1 MLAFYRAVIFVQF
14 LDLLNDAHC
23 SIPTLSV
30 NKINRKVV
38 EKKRQ
43 DTLELCRMFHTENQM
58 DSYAPLKHR
67 RVKRG
72 TPSPQNIN
80 DDERVENI
88 VDKLYD
94 DVRDGGEKV
103 TYRQKVIP
111 TTTTAKTVKGHGRRF
126 NFAPA
131 FLEGPLAEPLE
142 EPKIDGNAPIP
153 WHKHWKHGII
163 PFFIDSKTY
172 DSTLAEQITDA
183 FDHFERRTCIRLER
197 LRERPTDKESLQKVE
212 WLYITNPS
220 GTRQCVHSNAY
231 KPNIGVQMVVFG
243 YDCMSLGEILHEV
256 MHILG
261 FSHEHVREDRDHYI
275 SVMWDNIKPGYKK
288 YFEIQHGLLSLPY
301 DYESVLHYPPRAFSK
316 NGKFT
321 LMAEPGVKFG
331 QRERLSQIDVEKVSM
346 IFGNECM
353 NRNKEYLL
361 NTCPTA
367 ISTDKPKKNVT
378 QNDINDYFKDRL
390 WPFGIIN
397 YKLKDKMEF
406 SIEEKENIDAVI
418 KHIEKETCIE
428 FRDLTADDEDDNPA
442 TNGGS
447 DENSVTHKL
456 STADVES
463 NTENISDNNI
473 ETTPESVLENGVESA
488 TEVVP
493 TDVNTKDENEM
504 KEDEPNDSEN
514 KIESDNV
521 DKLKEESSKEDENGI
536 IVDHMKQPVASRSNF
551 GTIINNRDLNDEAR
565 RANKEITKRASFKI
579 KIPQRK
585 SANVTNKLNEKLKK
599 KPLNAQPPRV
609 KRVRRAA
616 VPLSPSRRHAEDI
629 LVLTR
634 SPEPGCPCPTP
645 GRPNGDKVLV
655 INSDCFNSVNDL
667 LHLFVHV
674 LGLDHQ
680 HNMYD
685 RDAYLAINWTLASDE
700 LKQEMTNL
708 LPPAA
713 SVGFTYDYQSVMHYP
728 WLQIK
733 NGITNVMYPIWN
745 DGWAMGHWQ
754 GLSTADVQK
763 LNLLYFDQCQL
774 RKKHIA
780 RTYQKH

>member
-275 SVMWDNIKPGYKK
+275 SVMWDNIKPGK
-288 YFEIQHGLLSLPY
+288 YRKVCSIRC
-301 DYESVLHYPPRAFSK
+301 YEK
-316 NGKFT
+316 W
-321 LMAEPGVKFG
+321 
-331 QRERLSQIDVEKVSM
+331 SM
-346 IFGNECM
+346 QWH
-353 NRNKEYLL
+353 L
-361 NTCPTA
+361 NP
-367 ISTDKPKKNVT
+367 
-378 QNDINDYFKDRL
+378 
-390 WPFGIIN
+390 
-397 YKLKDKMEF
+397 
-406 SIEEKENIDAVI
+406 IEEKENIDAVI

-521 DKLKEESSKEDENGI
+521 DKLKEES
-536 IVDHMKQPVASRSNF
+536 
-551 GTIINNRDLNDEAR
+551 
-565 RANKEITKRASFKI
+565 
-579 KIPQRK
+579 
-585 SANVTNKLNEKLKK
+585 
-599 KPLNAQPPRV
+599 NAQPPRV